1 MPFSPEIEEKFR
13 KIEEQQQQEWD
24 AMSEAEKEEIR
35 QISLIH
41 QRKVQSCYKNF
52 KSEKSTD

>member
-1 MPFSPEIEEKFR
+1 MPFSPEFQEKLR

-41 QRKVQSCYKNF
+41 QRKVQSCYQDNTSDK
-52 KSEKSTD
+52 TTH